1 MNLVFARKKVVLF
14 LAAAAAMSATP
25 ACLDHYRIHPEED
38 PPSVAAWSEEL
49 VRGDLRVRLEW
60 VRPSGAGPFP
70 AVMIHPEAGKTARK
84 MRGILR
90 SLALEGY
97 LAVAADYLRLPGDD
111 SGGGSLFA
119 WRGPEDATLLVELV
133 REHPLVDADRIGA
146 MGYSQG
152 GVYSLLIAAHAPDV
166 RAVVAYYPVT
176 DFESWLSDPDR
187 RWDKRQVF
195 KLIRRYFRRHSGAE
209 TDEEF
214 SEALAQA
221 SPFQQAEHIA
231 SPVLLIHGDRD
242 SSAGIVESRRLE
254 QRLQELGRDVQLLE
268 IRGAGHVFNFRNAAK
283 AGSAWEVALAWLDR
297 HVKRG

>member
-1 MNLVFARKKVVLF
+1 MLVRKRIVLF
-14 LAAAAAMSATP
+14 LAATTALSVAP
-25 ACLDHYRIHPEED
+25 CCLDHYRIHPEED
-38 PPSVAAWSEEL
+38 PPSVSARSEEL

-60 VRPSGAGPFP
+60 VQPLGAGPFP
-70 AVMIHPEAGKTARK
+70 AVMIHPEAGKPASK

-90 SLALEGY
+90 DLALEGY
-97 LAVAADYLRLPGDD
+97 LAVAADYLRLPDDD
-111 SGGGSLFA
+111 SAGGSLFA
-119 WRGPEDATLLVELV
+119 WRGPEDATFLVELV

-176 DFESWLSDPDR
+176 DFEYWLSDPDR
-187 RWDKRQVF
+187 HWGKRQAF
-195 KLIRRYFRRHSGAE
+195 KLIRRYFRRHSGAR

-221 SPFQQAEHIA
+221 SPFRQAEHIA
-231 SPVLLIHGDRD
+231 APVLLIHGDRD

-254 QRLQELGRDVQLLE
+254 QRLQELGRDVALLE
-268 IRGAGHVFNFRNAAK
+268 VRGAGHVFNFRNTEK
-283 AGSAWEVALAWLDR
+283 AGQAWEVALAWLDR
-297 HVKRG
+297 HLK